1 MKDKTTRYK
10 EKRKLCKI
18 FRVIIHT
25 YTKTQ
30 NKIKGNEGTREENQP
45 SNY

>member
-1 MKDKTTRYK
+1 MKDKTARYK
-10 EKRKLCKI
+10 EKQKLCTI

-25 YTKTQ
+25 QKHK
-30 NKIKGNEGTREENQP
+30 KIRGNEGTREENQP